1 MSVANTDIFFALKV
15 VKSNRNKKKGSVKMI
30 KEKRGGY
37 YESEYSDGLLV
48 VRIKGEIDHHSA
60 VAVRSAI
67 DAKLYEFRP
76 RHAVLDLSK
85 IDFMDSS
92 GLGLIMGR
100 YALMQK
106 LGGRFSIANPNE
118 RVMKIFD
125 LAGLGRIITVE
136 KNGEEN
142 EKAEETK

>member
-1 MSVANTDIFFALKV
+1 MII
-15 VKSNRNKKKGSVKMI
+15 KKTCNF
-30 KEKRGGY
+30 ENEER
-37 YESEYSDGLLV
+37 DGRFCIQLM
-48 VRIKGEIDHHSA
+48 GEIDHHSA

-106 LGGRFSIANPNE
+106 LGGKFSIANPNE

-125 LAGLGRIITVE
+125 LAGLGRIIMVE
-136 KNGEEN
+136 KDGAEN
-142 EKAEETK
+142 EKAEEIK